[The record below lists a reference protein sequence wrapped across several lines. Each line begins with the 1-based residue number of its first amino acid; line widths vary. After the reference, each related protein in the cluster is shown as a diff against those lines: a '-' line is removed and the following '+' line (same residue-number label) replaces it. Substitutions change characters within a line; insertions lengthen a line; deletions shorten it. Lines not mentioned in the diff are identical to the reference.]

1 MVRGHLLG
9 LRAPAWSI
17 STVWHMQLLTRRPQ
31 LGRGPGKNCH
41 CLLSPGLLQW
51 TVDSRLHSCGCRL
64 EAEKVF
70 LGEPGTDGDII

>member
-1 MVRGHLLG
+1 MVKGHLLG
-9 LRAPAWSI
+9 LKSPSLVHQHSVAHAAAHKKTPA
-17 STVWHMQLLTRRPQ
+17 
-31 LGRGPGKNCH
+31 GPGKNCH